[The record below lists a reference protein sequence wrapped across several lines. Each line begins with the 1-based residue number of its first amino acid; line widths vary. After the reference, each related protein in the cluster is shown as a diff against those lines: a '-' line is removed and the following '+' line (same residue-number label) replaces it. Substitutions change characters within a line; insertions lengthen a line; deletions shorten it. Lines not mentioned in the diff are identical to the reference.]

1 MPFKFMF
8 SKEEKQNLSMICL
21 SLVQYVLHKFLTC
34 ICVLASLTSI
44 RYAPCISYITK
55 LIKAIVESLRG
66 HNYIQ
71 DTTKNV
77 PWAFFQEHIHPLR
90 EMSSRGSYITHKN
103 LTLIIFF
110 TFKESLPTRNLLQYT

>member
-44 RYAPCISYITK
+44 CYAPSISYIMK

-66 HNYIQ
+66 YNHIQ
-71 DTTKNV
+71 GTTISV
-77 PWAFFQEHIHPLR
+77 PWAFFQEHIHPLI
-90 EMSSRGSYITHKN
+90 EMSSRGSNNSQEFDLDNPFY
-103 LTLIIFF
+103 F
-110 TFKESLPTRNLLQYT
+110 